1 VAKGLKEGCSKREY
15 FATRSAGERAC

>member
-15 FATRSAGERAC
+15 FAARSAGERAR

>member
-15 FATRSAGERAC
+15 FAARSAGERAC